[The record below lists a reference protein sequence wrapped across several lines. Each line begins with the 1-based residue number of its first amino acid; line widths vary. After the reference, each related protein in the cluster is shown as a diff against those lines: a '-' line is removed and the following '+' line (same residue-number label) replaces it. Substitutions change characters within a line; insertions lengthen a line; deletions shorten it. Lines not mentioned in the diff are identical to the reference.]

1 MVFEIMALVK
11 ATQLAITGPGL
22 ALRGPEG
29 SMTHAISVMR
39 IEYRKI
45 GQLFYAGL
53 AFTLMSTA
61 IYSLTIFE
69 PERVVGVPLP
79 LPLPL
84 TLTPTPAQVTSAVV
98 GLITICMCWLYAD
111 LKHMSSGEG

>member
-53 AFTLMSTA
+53 VRT
-61 IYSLTIFE
+61 
-69 PERVVGVPLP
+69 G
-79 LPLPL
+79 
-84 TLTPTPAQVTSAVV
+84 
-98 GLITICMCWLYAD
+98 
-111 LKHMSSGEG
+111 

>member
-1 MVFEIMALVK
+1 MFADNVRGELQVEASRGDVEHSSRVTPVPRRVFWL
-11 ATQLAITGPGL
+11 Q
-22 ALRGPEG
+22 
-29 SMTHAISVMR
+29 R

-69 PERVVGVPLP
+69 PE
-79 LPLPL
+79 
-84 TLTPTPAQVTSAVV
+84 VTSAVV

-111 LKHMSSGEG
+111 LKHMSSGAD

>member
-1 MVFEIMALVK
+1 
-11 ATQLAITGPGL
+11 
-22 ALRGPEG
+22 
-29 SMTHAISVMR
+29 MR

-69 PERVVGVPLP
+69 PEVPTPTLITLTLTLTLTLTVPLP

-84 TLTPTPAQVTSAVV
+84 PLTPIPTPCPGDERSGRPDHDLHVLAVRRPQAHELRHAV
-98 GLITICMCWLYAD
+98 RERHGRDGARRVRVAP
-111 LKHMSSGEG
+111 G

>member
-1 MVFEIMALVK
+1 
-11 ATQLAITGPGL
+11 
-22 ALRGPEG
+22 
-29 SMTHAISVMR
+29 MR

-69 PERVVGVPLP
+69 PEVPTPTLIT
-79 LPLPL
+79 L
-84 TLTPTPAQVTSAVV
+84 TLTLNLALASTRSP
-98 GLITICMCWLYAD
+98 
-111 LKHMSSGEG
+111 SSSPRYPPQP

>member
-1 MVFEIMALVK
+1 
-11 ATQLAITGPGL
+11 
-22 ALRGPEG
+22 
-29 SMTHAISVMR
+29 MR

-111 LKHMSSGEG
+111 LKHMSSGMQYESVTGETVRGGFVWFPSTVTKAGAVFSG